1 MPQARNP
8 YDVVVVGMGL
18 AGLTAGLA
26 AADRGARTLVVGKGY
41 GTTHFRPGTIDV
53 LGFVSGSPVSSPRTA
68 VAELCAEQPEHPY
81 ALLRERI
88 EPGMRMIVSA
98 LAESGLELSGG
109 LDANGLVATAAGT
122 LRPACLA
129 QPSLLAEWAGARVLA
144 VGLGRYR
151 DFDPEL
157 VAAVLP
163 AAGAARDLG
172 ISARAVRVE
181 VPQLRRRHLDGL
193 TLSRLFE
200 QRSFRSQLAKEIRGH
215 LDDASVVAFPAVL
228 GMEGA
233 AEVHRAMVDELG
245 RPVVEL
251 PTLPPSVPGIRMQR
265 ALETALRRRGA
276 DVSVGPG
283 ARVRRQGR
291 RAIALE
297 LDAAAHP
304 LRIPLGS
311 IVLAS
316 GGLAG
321 GGLQVDETGRIV
333 EPIAGLPVAGPA
345 ADPGDWFR
353 DAFLGPAGHVADTAG
368 LRVDARM
375 RPLDGAGEVVCE
387 NLFAAGGLLAGARR
401 PVERSSDGIACASG
415 YAAGL
420 EASDY
425 A

>member
-1 MPQARNP
+1 MPPPRSP
-8 YDVVVVGMGL
+8 YDVVVVGIGL
-18 AGLTAGLA
+18 AGLAAGLA

-41 GTTHFRPGTIDV
+41 GTTHFRAGTIDV
-53 LGFVSGSPVSSPRTA
+53 LGFLSGGPVSSPRAA
-68 VAELCAEQPEHPY
+68 VAELCVEHPGHPY
-81 ALLRERI
+81 ALLRDQL
-88 EPGMRMIVSA
+88 EPGMRLIVSA
-98 LAESGLELSGG
+98 AAESGLELMGG
-109 LDANGLVATAAGT
+109 LDANTLVATAAGT

-151 DFDPEL
+151 DFDPDL

-163 AAGAARDLG
+163 AAGAARDLR

-200 QRSFRSQLAKEIRGH
+200 QRSFRSQLAEEIRGH

-228 GMEGA
+228 GMDGA

-251 PTLPPSVPGIRMQR
+251 PTLPPSVPGIRLQH

-276 DVSVGPG
+276 DVQIGPG
-283 ARVRRQGR
+283 ARIRREGR
-291 RAIALE
+291 RATALE

-304 LRIPLGS
+304 LRIPVRS

-321 GGLQVDETGRIV
+321 GGLEVDMTGRIV
-333 EPIAGLPVAGPA
+333 EPIAGLPVAGPSA
-345 ADPGDWFR
+345 APGDWFR
-353 DAFLGPAGHVADTAG
+353 DTFLGQAGHAAQIAG
-368 LRVDARM
+368 LRVDDRM
-375 RPLDGAGEVVCE
+375 RPLDESGEVVCE
-387 NLFAAGGLLAGARR
+387 NLFAAGGLLAGAQR

-415 YAAGL
+415 YVAGL